1 MQVGA
6 AAPMWRVAGS
16 SVLSEKP
23 ARQSMTLNFLAD
35 GGELGAMI
43 RALDW
48 SASPLGA
55 PGDWSQALK
64 TTVGMLLAAQA
75 QIVLFWGHDFVA
87 LYNDAYAPGI
97 GLNHPRALGR
107 PAIENWGE
115 LWDDLQPLL
124 AGVRQT
130 GKTFAARDRPFY
142 VERHGYGETSY
153 WDVSYSAVPDDDG
166 SVGGVLCIVSETTER
181 VLGEARL
188 RASEARYKE
197 LTATLEQRVTE
208 RTAERNLL
216 ATIVETTDG
225 QIQAL
230 DLDYRWLAINSSC
243 ADAYQRIYGK
253 RPKVGEKLHDFLV
266 DRPEHLAAAAAIW
279 ERALGGEAFTDIDEF
294 GDPRF
299 DRRVYE
305 MKFET
310 LLAPDGRRIGA
321 FLTGVDVT
329 DRLEE
334 QARLAQAEEALRQA
348 MKMEAMGQL
357 TGGVAHD
364 FNNLLTP
371 IVGLLDMLQRK
382 GVGGEREHRLIAGA
396 SQAADRAKTLVQRLL
411 AFARRQPLQ
420 AVPVNI
426 SQLVAEMGDLI
437 SSTTGP
443 QIQVTVDTPAA
454 LPDAMADPNQIEMA
468 ILNLSVNAR
477 DAMPGGGTLRISAKA
492 ERIDLIH
499 ASRLE
504 PGDYVCIS
512 VADSGVGMDEA
523 TLAHAIEPFF
533 STKGVG
539 QGTGLGLSM
548 VHGLASQ
555 LGGALTIRSAPGAG
569 TTVELWLPVSR
580 AMAGAAIDAPQPKL
594 RPFTSGTVLLVDDEP
609 LVRMSTA
616 EMLSDLGYTV
626 VEAASAEDA
635 LQRIDD
641 GMRPTLLVTDHLM
654 PGMSGIDLGL
664 TLRARYPELQILIV
678 SGYARS
684 EGITPDLARL
694 AKPFR
699 SDELAASLANL
710 SKAGR

>member
-1 MQVGA
+1 M
-6 AAPMWRVAGS
+6 M
-16 SVLSEKP
+16 
-23 ARQSMTLNFLAD
+23 
-35 GGELGAMI
+35 

-48 SASPLGA
+48 SDSPLGH
-55 PGDWSQALK
+55 PHQWSQALK

-75 QIVLFWGHDFVA
+75 QIVLFWGPDYVA

-97 GLNHPRALGR
+97 GANHPRALGR

-115 LWDDLQPLL
+115 LWDDLEPLL
-124 AGVRQT
+124 AGVRRT
-130 GKTFAARDRPFY
+130 RKTFAAKDRPFY

-181 VLGEARL
+181 VLGETQL
-188 RASEARYKE
+188 RASEARYRE
-197 LTATLEQRVTE
+197 LNATLEQRVTE
-208 RTAERNLL
+208 RTAERHLL

-230 DLDYRWLAINSSC
+230 DLDYRWLAINTAC
-243 ADAYQRIYGK
+243 AEAYERIYGK
-253 RPKVGEKLHDFLV
+253 RPRVGDSLHEFLA
-266 DRPEHLAAAAAIW
+266 DRPEHLAAAIAIW
-279 ERALGGEAFTDIDEF
+279 SRALGGEAFTNIEEF
-294 GDPRF
+294 GDPKF
-299 DRRVYE
+299 DRRVFE

-310 LLAPDGRRIGA
+310 LRAPDGTRIGA
-321 FLTGVDVT
+321 FLTGTDVT

-334 QARLAQAEEALRQA
+334 QARLAQAEAALRQA
-348 MKMEAMGQL
+348 QKMEAMGQL

-371 IVGLLDMLQRK
+371 IVGLLDMFQRK
-382 GVGGEREHRLIAGA
+382 GIGGEREHRLIAGA
-396 SQAADRAKTLVQRLL
+396 AQAAERAKTLVQRLL

-426 SQLVAEMGDLI
+426 GRLVADMGDLI

-443 QIQVTVDTPAA
+443 QIQVTVDTPEG
-454 LPDAMADPNQIEMA
+454 LPEAMADPNQIEMA

-477 DAMPGGGTLRISAKA
+477 DAMPDGGELRISAKA
-492 ERIDLIH
+492 RTVAGEHKSGL
-499 ASRLE
+499 A
-504 PGDYVCIS
+504 PGAYICIS
-512 VADSGVGMDEA
+512 VADTGTGMDET
-523 TLAHAIEPFF
+523 TLAHAVEPFF

-555 LGGALTIRSAPGAG
+555 LGGALTIRSAVGAG
-569 TTVELWLPVSR
+569 TTVELWLPVSH
-580 AMAGAAIDAPQPKL
+580 AAAAAIDTAPQPEL
-594 RPFTSGTVLLVDDEP
+594 RPLPVGTALLVDDEP

-616 EMLSDLGYTV
+616 EMLSELGYRV

-635 LQRIDD
+635 LQRVSD
-641 GMRPTLLVTDHLM
+641 GLRPNLLVTDHLM
-654 PGMSGIDLGL
+654 PGMSGTDLGL
-664 TLRARYPELQILIV
+664 ALRNQYPELQILVV
-678 SGYARS
+678 SGYANN
-684 EGITPDLARL
+684 EGITPDLSRL
-694 AKPFR
+694 TKPFR

-710 SKAGR
+710 AKVGR

>member
-1 MQVGA
+1 M
-6 AAPMWRVAGS
+6 M
-16 SVLSEKP
+16 
-23 ARQSMTLNFLAD
+23 
-35 GGELGAMI
+35 

-48 SASPLGA
+48 SDSPLGH
-55 PGDWSQALK
+55 PRQWSQALK

-75 QIVLFWGHDFVA
+75 QIVLFWGPDYVA

-97 GLNHPRALGR
+97 GANHPRALGR

-115 LWDDLQPLL
+115 LWDDLEPLL
-124 AGVRQT
+124 AGVRRT
-130 GKTFAARDRPFY
+130 RKTFAAKDRPFY

-181 VLGEARL
+181 VLGETQL
-188 RASEARYKE
+188 RASEARYRE
-197 LTATLEQRVTE
+197 LNATLEQRVTE
-208 RTAERNLL
+208 RTAERHLL

-230 DLDYRWLAINSSC
+230 DLDYRWLAINTAC
-243 ADAYQRIYGK
+243 AQAYERIYGK
-253 RPKVGEKLHDFLV
+253 RPKVGDSLHEFLA
-266 DRPEHLAAAAAIW
+266 DRPEHLAAATAVW
-279 ERALGGEAFTDIDEF
+279 SRALGGEAFTNIEEF
-294 GDPRF
+294 GDPKF
-299 DRRVYE
+299 DRRVFE

-310 LLAPDGRRIGA
+310 LRAPDGTRIGA
-321 FLTGVDVT
+321 FLTGTDVT

-334 QARLAQAEEALRQA
+334 QARLAQAEAALRQA
-348 MKMEAMGQL
+348 QKMEAMGQL

-382 GVGGEREHRLIAGA
+382 GIGGEREHRLIAGA
-396 SQAADRAKTLVQRLL
+396 AQAAERAKTLVQRLL

-426 SQLVAEMGDLI
+426 GRLVADMGDLI

-443 QIQVTVDTPAA
+443 QIQVTVDTPEG
-454 LPDAMADPNQIEMA
+454 LPEAMADPNQIEMA

-477 DAMPGGGTLRISAKA
+477 DAMPDGGELRISAKA
-492 ERIDLIH
+492 RTVAGEHKSGL
-499 ASRLE
+499 A
-504 PGDYVCIS
+504 PGAYICIS
-512 VADSGVGMDEA
+512 VADTGTGMDET
-523 TLAHAIEPFF
+523 TLAHAVEPFF

-555 LGGALTIRSAPGAG
+555 LGGALTIRSAVGAG
-569 TTVELWLPVSR
+569 TTVELWLPVSH
-580 AMAGAAIDAPQPKL
+580 AAAAAIDTAPQPEL
-594 RPFTSGTVLLVDDEP
+594 RPLPVGTALLVDDEP

-616 EMLSDLGYTV
+616 EMLSELGYRV

-635 LQRIDD
+635 LQRVSD
-641 GMRPTLLVTDHLM
+641 GLRPNLLVTDHLM
-654 PGMSGIDLGL
+654 PGMSGTDLGL
-664 TLRARYPELQILIV
+664 ALRNRYPDLQILVV
-678 SGYARS
+678 SGYANN
-684 EGITPDLARL
+684 EGITPDLSRL
-694 AKPFR
+694 TKPFR

-710 SKAGR
+710 AKVGR

>member
-1 MQVGA
+1 M
-6 AAPMWRVAGS
+6 M
-16 SVLSEKP
+16 
-23 ARQSMTLNFLAD
+23 
-35 GGELGAMI
+35 

-48 SASPLGA
+48 SDSPLGH
-55 PGDWSQALK
+55 PRQWSQALK

-75 QIVLFWGHDFVA
+75 QIVLFWGPDYVA

-97 GLNHPRALGR
+97 GANHPRALGR

-115 LWDDLQPLL
+115 LWDDLEPLL
-124 AGVRQT
+124 AGVRRT
-130 GKTFAARDRPFY
+130 RKTFAAKDRPFY

-181 VLGEARL
+181 VLGETQL
-188 RASEARYKE
+188 RASEARYRE
-197 LTATLEQRVTE
+197 LNATLEQRVTE
-208 RTAERNLL
+208 RTAERHLL

-230 DLDYRWLAINSSC
+230 DLDYRWLAINTAC
-243 ADAYQRIYGK
+243 AQAYERIYGK
-253 RPKVGEKLHDFLV
+253 RPKVGDSLHEFLA
-266 DRPEHLAAAAAIW
+266 DRPEHLAAATAVW
-279 ERALGGEAFTDIDEF
+279 SRALGGEAFTNIEEF
-294 GDPRF
+294 GDPKF
-299 DRRVYE
+299 DRRVFE

-310 LLAPDGRRIGA
+310 LRAPDGTRIGA
-321 FLTGVDVT
+321 FLTGTDVT

-334 QARLAQAEEALRQA
+334 QARLAQAEAALRQA
-348 MKMEAMGQL
+348 QKMEAMGQL

-382 GVGGEREHRLIAGA
+382 GIGGEREHRLIAGA
-396 SQAADRAKTLVQRLL
+396 AQAAERAKTLVQRLL

-426 SQLVAEMGDLI
+426 GRLVADMGDLI

-443 QIQVTVDTPAA
+443 QIQVTVDTPEG
-454 LPDAMADPNQIEMA
+454 LPEAMADPNQIEMA

-477 DAMPGGGTLRISAKA
+477 DAMPDGGELRISAKA
-492 ERIDLIH
+492 RTVAGEHKSGL
-499 ASRLE
+499 A
-504 PGDYVCIS
+504 PGAYICIS
-512 VADSGVGMDEA
+512 VADTGTGMDET
-523 TLAHAIEPFF
+523 TLAHAVEPFF

-555 LGGALTIRSAPGAG
+555 LGGALTIRSAVGAG
-569 TTVELWLPVSR
+569 TTVELWLPVSH
-580 AMAGAAIDAPQPKL
+580 AAAAAIDTAPQPEL
-594 RPFTSGTVLLVDDEP
+594 RPLPVGTALLVDDEP

-616 EMLSDLGYTV
+616 EMLSELGYRV

-635 LQRIDD
+635 LQRVSD
-641 GMRPTLLVTDHLM
+641 GLRPNLLVTDHLM
-654 PGMSGIDLGL
+654 PGMSGTDLGL
-664 TLRARYPELQILIV
+664 ALRNRYPDLQILVV
-678 SGYARS
+678 SGYANN
-684 EGITPDLARL
+684 EGITPDLSRL
-694 AKPFR
+694 TKPFR
-699 SDELAASLANL
+699 SDELAASLAGL
-710 SKAGR
+710 AKAGR

>member
-1 MQVGA
+1 MS
-6 AAPMWRVAGS
+6 RVAGS
-16 SVLSEKP
+16 SVLSEKA
-23 ARQSMTLNFLAD
+23 ARQSTDASFLAD
-35 GGELGAMI
+35 GGELGAMM

-48 SASPLGA
+48 SDSPLG
-55 PGDWSQALK
+55 PPNHWSQALR

-75 QIVLFWGHDFVA
+75 QIVLFWGPDFVA

-97 GLNHPRALGR
+97 GANHPRALGR

-115 LWDDLQPLL
+115 LWDDLEPLL
-124 AGVRQT
+124 AGVRRT
-130 GKTFAARDRPFY
+130 RTTFAAKDRPFY

-153 WDVSYSAVPDDDG
+153 WDVSYSAIPDDDG

-181 VLGEARL
+181 VLGETQL
-188 RASEARYKE
+188 RASEARYRE
-197 LTATLEQRVTE
+197 LNTTLEQRVAE
-208 RTAERNLL
+208 RTAERHLL

-230 DLDYRWLAINSSC
+230 DLDYRWLAINASC
-243 ADAYQRIYGK
+243 ADAYQRIFGK
-253 RPKVGEKLHDFLV
+253 RPKVGDSLHEFLA
-266 DRPEHLAAAAAIW
+266 DRPEHLAAATAIW
-279 ERALGGEAFTDIDEF
+279 SRALGGEAFTTIEEF

-305 MKFET
+305 MKFEA
-310 LLAPDGRRIGA
+310 LRAPDGTRTGA
-321 FLTGVDVT
+321 FLTGMDVT

-348 MKMEAMGQL
+348 QKMEAMGQL

-371 IVGLLDMLQRK
+371 IVGLLDRFQRR
-382 GVGGEREHRLIAGA
+382 GIGSEREHRLIAGA
-396 SQAADRAKTLVQRLL
+396 AQAAERAKTLVQRLL

-426 SQLVAEMGDLI
+426 SRLVAEMGDLI

-443 QIQVTVDTPAA
+443 QIQVTVDAPEG
-454 LPDAMADPNQIEMA
+454 LPEAMADPNQVEMA

-477 DAMPGGGTLRISAKA
+477 DAMPDGGKLRISAKA
-492 ERIDLIH
+492 RTVERAHTSGLM
-499 ASRLE
+499 
-504 PGDYVCIS
+504 PGTYVCIA
-512 VADSGVGMDEA
+512 VADTGIGMDEE
-523 TLAHAIEPFF
+523 TLAHAVEPFF

-555 LGGALTIRSAPGAG
+555 LGGALTIRSAVGAG
-569 TTVELWLPVSR
+569 TTVELWLPVSYVTP
-580 AMAGAAIDAPQPKL
+580 GAIDIISRPKL
-594 RPFTSGTVLLVDDEP
+594 QPLAAGTALLVDDEP

-616 EMLSDLGYTV
+616 EMLSELGYRV

-635 LQRIDD
+635 LQRVRE
-641 GMRPTLLVTDHLM
+641 GLRPNLLVTDHLM
-654 PGMSGIDLGL
+654 PGMSGTDLGRI
-664 TLRARYPELQILIV
+664 LRDQYPELQILVV
-678 SGYARS
+678 SGYANS
-684 EGITPDLARL
+684 EGITPDLSRL
-694 AKPFR
+694 TKPFR

-710 SKAGR
+710 TKVAQ

>member
-1 MQVGA
+1 MG
-6 AAPMWRVAGS
+6 
-16 SVLSEKP
+16 
-23 ARQSMTLNFLAD
+23 FLAE
-35 GGELGAMI
+35 GGELGAMM

-48 SASPLGA
+48 SDSPLGH
-55 PGDWSQALK
+55 PRQWSQALK

-75 QIVLFWGHDFVA
+75 QIVLFWGPDYVA

-97 GLNHPRALGR
+97 GANHPRALGR

-115 LWDDLQPLL
+115 LWDDLEPLL
-124 AGVRQT
+124 AGVRRT
-130 GKTFAARDRPFY
+130 RKTFAAKDRPFY

-181 VLGEARL
+181 VLGETQL
-188 RASEARYKE
+188 RASEARYRE
-197 LTATLEQRVTE
+197 LNATLEQRVTE
-208 RTAERNLL
+208 RTAERHLL

-230 DLDYRWLAINSSC
+230 DLDYRWLAINTAC
-243 ADAYQRIYGK
+243 AEAYERIYGK
-253 RPKVGEKLHDFLV
+253 RPRVGDSLHEFLA
-266 DRPEHLAAAAAIW
+266 DRPEHLAAATAIW
-279 ERALGGEAFTDIDEF
+279 ARALGGEAFTNIEEF
-294 GDPRF
+294 GDPKF
-299 DRRVYE
+299 DRRVFE

-310 LLAPDGRRIGA
+310 LRAPDGTRIGA
-321 FLTGVDVT
+321 FLTGTDVT

-334 QARLAQAEEALRQA
+334 QARLAQAEAALRQA
-348 MKMEAMGQL
+348 QKMEAMGQL

-371 IVGLLDMLQRK
+371 IVGLLDMFQRK
-382 GVGGEREHRLIAGA
+382 GIGGEREHRLIAGA
-396 SQAADRAKTLVQRLL
+396 AQAAERAKTLVQRLL

-426 SQLVAEMGDLI
+426 GRLVADMGDLI

-443 QIQVTVDTPAA
+443 QIQVTVDTPEG
-454 LPDAMADPNQIEMA
+454 LPEAMADPNQIEMA

-477 DAMPGGGTLRISAKA
+477 DAMPDGGGLRISAKA
-492 ERIDLIH
+492 RTVTSENKSGL
-499 ASRLE
+499 A
-504 PGDYVCIS
+504 PGAYICIS
-512 VADSGVGMDEA
+512 VADTGIGMDET
-523 TLAHAIEPFF
+523 TLAHAVEPFF

-555 LGGALTIRSAPGAG
+555 LGGALTIRSAVGAG
-569 TTVELWLPVSR
+569 TTVELWLPVSH
-580 AMAGAAIDAPQPKL
+580 AAAATIDTAPQPEL
-594 RPFTSGTVLLVDDEP
+594 RPLPVGTALLVDDEP

-616 EMLSDLGYTV
+616 EMLSELGYRV

-635 LQRIDD
+635 LQRVSD
-641 GMRPTLLVTDHLM
+641 GLRPNLLVTDHLM
-654 PGMSGIDLGL
+654 PGMSGTDLGL
-664 TLRARYPELQILIV
+664 ALRNQYPDLQILVV
-678 SGYARS
+678 SGYANN
-684 EGITPDLARL
+684 EGITPDLSRL
-694 AKPFR
+694 TKPFR

-710 SKAGR
+710 AKVGR

>member
-1 MQVGA
+1 MS
-6 AAPMWRVAGS
+6 RVARS
-16 SVLSEKP
+16 SVSEKA
-23 ARQSMTLNFLAD
+23 ARQSTDARFLAD
-35 GGELGAMI
+35 GGELGAMM

-48 SASPLGA
+48 SDSPLG
-55 PGDWSQALK
+55 PPNHRSQALK

-75 QIVLFWGHDFVA
+75 QIVLFWGPDFVA

-97 GLNHPRALGR
+97 GANHPRALGR

-115 LWDDLQPLL
+115 LWDDLEPLL
-124 AGVRQT
+124 AGVRRT
-130 GKTFAARDRPFY
+130 RTTFAAKDRPFY

-153 WDVSYSAVPDDDG
+153 WDVSYSAIPDDDG

-181 VLGEARL
+181 VLGETQL
-188 RASEARYKE
+188 RASEARYRE
-197 LTATLEQRVTE
+197 LNGTLEQRVAE
-208 RTAERNLL
+208 RTAERHLL

-230 DLDYRWLAINSSC
+230 DLDYRWLAINASC

-253 RPKVGEKLHDFLV
+253 RPRVGDSLHEFLA
-266 DRPEHLAAAAAIW
+266 DRPEHLAAAIAIW
-279 ERALGGEAFTDIDEF
+279 SRALGGEAFTTIEEF

-305 MKFET
+305 MRFEA
-310 LLAPDGRRIGA
+310 LRAPDGTRIGA
-321 FLTGVDVT
+321 FLTGTDVT

-348 MKMEAMGQL
+348 QKMEAMGQL

-371 IVGLLDMLQRK
+371 IVGLLDRFQRR
-382 GVGGEREHRLIAGA
+382 GIGSEREHRLIAGA
-396 SQAADRAKTLVQRLL
+396 AQAAERAKTLVQRLL

-420 AVPVNI
+420 AVPVDI
-426 SQLVAEMGDLI
+426 GRLVAEMGDLI

-443 QIQVTVDTPAA
+443 QIQVTVDAPEG
-454 LPDAMADPNQIEMA
+454 LPEAMADPNQVEMA

-477 DAMPGGGTLRISAKA
+477 DAMPDGGKLRISAKA
-492 ERIDLIH
+492 RTVERAHTSGLT
-499 ASRLE
+499 
-504 PGDYVCIS
+504 PGTYVCIA
-512 VADSGVGMDEA
+512 VADTGIGMDED
-523 TLAHAIEPFF
+523 TLAHAVEPFF

-555 LGGALTIRSAPGAG
+555 LGGALTIRSAVGAG
-569 TTVELWLPVSR
+569 TTVELWLPVSQVT
-580 AMAGAAIDAPQPKL
+580 AGAIDSVPQPKL
-594 RPFTSGTVLLVDDEP
+594 QPLPAGTALLVDDEP

-616 EMLSDLGYTV
+616 EMLSELGYRV
-626 VEAASAEDA
+626 VEATSAEDA
-635 LQRIDD
+635 LQRVRE
-641 GMRPTLLVTDHLM
+641 GLRPNLLVTDHLM
-654 PGMSGIDLGL
+654 PGMSGTDLGRA
-664 TLRARYPELQILIV
+664 LRSQYPELQILVV
-678 SGYARS
+678 SGYANN
-684 EGITPDLARL
+684 EGIAPDLSRL
-694 AKPFR
+694 TKPFR

-710 SKAGR
+710 TKVAQ

>member
-1 MQVGA
+1 MG
-6 AAPMWRVAGS
+6 
-16 SVLSEKP
+16 
-23 ARQSMTLNFLAD
+23 FLAE
-35 GGELGAMI
+35 GGELGAMM

-48 SASPLGA
+48 SDSPLGH
-55 PGDWSQALK
+55 PHQWSQALK

-75 QIVLFWGHDFVA
+75 QIVLFWGPDYVA

-97 GLNHPRALGR
+97 GANHPRALGR

-115 LWDDLQPLL
+115 LWDDLEPLL
-124 AGVRQT
+124 AGVRRT
-130 GKTFAARDRPFY
+130 RKTFAAKDRPFY

-181 VLGEARL
+181 VLGETQL
-188 RASEARYKE
+188 RASEARYRE
-197 LTATLEQRVTE
+197 LNATLEQRVTE
-208 RTAERNLL
+208 RTAERHLL

-230 DLDYRWLAINSSC
+230 DLDYRWLAINTAC
-243 ADAYQRIYGK
+243 AEAYERIYGK
-253 RPKVGEKLHDFLV
+253 RPRVGDSLHEFLA
-266 DRPEHLAAAAAIW
+266 DRPEHLAAATAIW
-279 ERALGGEAFTDIDEF
+279 ARALGGEAFTNIEEF
-294 GDPRF
+294 GDPKF
-299 DRRVYE
+299 DRRVFE

-310 LLAPDGRRIGA
+310 LRAPDGTRIGA
-321 FLTGVDVT
+321 FLTGTDVT

-334 QARLAQAEEALRQA
+334 QARLAQAEAALRQA
-348 MKMEAMGQL
+348 QKMEAMGQL

-371 IVGLLDMLQRK
+371 IVGLLDMFQRK
-382 GVGGEREHRLIAGA
+382 GIGGEREHRLIAGA
-396 SQAADRAKTLVQRLL
+396 AQAAERAKTLVQRLL

-426 SQLVAEMGDLI
+426 GRLVADMGDLI

-443 QIQVTVDTPAA
+443 QIQVTVDTPEG
-454 LPDAMADPNQIEMA
+454 LPEAMADPNQIEMA

-477 DAMPGGGTLRISAKA
+477 DAMPDGGELRISAKA
-492 ERIDLIH
+492 RTVAGEHKSGL
-499 ASRLE
+499 A
-504 PGDYVCIS
+504 PGAYICIS
-512 VADSGVGMDEA
+512 VADTGTGMDET
-523 TLAHAIEPFF
+523 TLAHAVEPFF

-555 LGGALTIRSAPGAG
+555 LGGALTIRSAVGAG
-569 TTVELWLPVSR
+569 TTVELWLPVSH
-580 AMAGAAIDAPQPKL
+580 AAATAIDTAPQPKL
-594 RPFTSGTVLLVDDEP
+594 RPLPVGTALLVDDEP

-616 EMLSDLGYTV
+616 EMLSELGYRV

-635 LQRIDD
+635 LQRVSD
-641 GMRPTLLVTDHLM
+641 GLRPNLLVTDHLM
-654 PGMSGIDLGL
+654 PGMSGTDLGL
-664 TLRARYPELQILIV
+664 ALRNRYPDLQILVV
-678 SGYARS
+678 SGYANN
-684 EGITPDLARL
+684 EGITPDLSRL
-694 AKPFR
+694 TKPFR

-710 SKAGR
+710 AKVGR